1 MGKISLEAEFKSW
14 QGLTVYGVAG
24 IKGDKMVVQQS
35 HERGLVGVCQQ
46 TCCLSL
52 WDPSQA

>member
-24 IKGDKMVVQQS
+24 IKGDEMVVQQS

-46 TCCLSL
+46 TCCLSV